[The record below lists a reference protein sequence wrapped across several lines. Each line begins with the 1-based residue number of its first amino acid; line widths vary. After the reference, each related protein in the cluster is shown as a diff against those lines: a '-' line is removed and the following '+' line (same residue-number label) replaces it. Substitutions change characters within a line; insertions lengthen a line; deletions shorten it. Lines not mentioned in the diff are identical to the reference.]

1 MKEKQTAG
9 RRQLEEFAPEFAR
22 YNDDILFG
30 EVWAKED
37 HLTDKTRSI
46 ITISALISGGNLEQ
60 LENKTELLKKKL
72 LTLSLTLLF
81 MLDGQKLGQ
90 PLIKLRKFGYK
101 ITDIA
106 REILSQKPK
115 RKINQLL
122 NQLLGE

>member
-1 MKEKQTAG
+1 
-9 RRQLEEFAPEFAR
+9 
-22 YNDDILFG
+22 
-30 EVWAKED
+30 
-37 HLTDKTRSI
+37 
-46 ITISALISGGNLEQ
+46 
-60 LENKTELLKKKL
+60 
-72 LTLSLTLLF
+72 

>member
-1 MKEKQTAG
+1 M
-9 RRQLEEFAPEFAR
+9 P
-22 YNDDILFG
+22 
-30 EVWAKED
+30 
-37 HLTDKTRSI
+37 
-46 ITISALISGGNLEQ
+46 
-60 LENKTELLKKKL
+60 NKTELLKKKL
-72 LTLSLTLLF
+72 LTLSLTSLF

>member
-1 MKEKQTAG
+1 
-9 RRQLEEFAPEFAR
+9 
-22 YNDDILFG
+22 
-30 EVWAKED
+30 
-37 HLTDKTRSI
+37 
-46 ITISALISGGNLEQ
+46 
-60 LENKTELLKKKL
+60 
-72 LTLSLTLLF
+72 
-81 MLDGQKLGQ
+81 MLDDQKLGQ